1 MEKPSKSYW
10 YYWAILGILIGAL
23 VVYAM
28 FPRVEIQEKV
38 VYKDKVV
45 ETVKQV
51 EVVKEVQIDYSQKLI
66 NDFFKKVETD
76 EDYDSFLVCNK
87 ERYDFDQ
94 VSVSRVYDKYTVVN
108 DRLDTDDLDE
118 AKAYTTSVKLRV
130 KFTDP
135 DTEDKCYRTVDVTG
149 KYLEGETPKI
159 SYK

>member
-10 YYWAILGILIGAL
+10 YVWATVGICLGAL
-23 VVYAM
+23 LAYAM
-28 FPRVEIQEKV
+28 FPRVEIEEKV
-38 VYKDKVV
+38 VYNDKVV
-45 ETVKQV
+45 ETVREV
-51 EVVKEVQIDYSQKLI
+51 EVVKEVQRDYTKELI
-66 NDFFKKVETD
+66 TDFLNKVETD

-118 AKAYTTSVKLRV
+118 AEAYTTSVKLRV